1 MSTLGVIGC
10 ILGFLI
16 VIYLCY
22 KDWSVYLATFAG
34 ACVVIACNTLPF
46 IDSLVGDYVSGMFTA
61 VKGFFFMILFGCLQ
75 SKIYTES
82 GAAYTIADTVMNR
95 LLKENMSNTG
105 KNLIAMAVILVIGT
119 ILNLGGI
126 IAGVV
131 IVLMYPIALVIF
143 ERCDIPKK
151 FILGIL
157 GAGSFTFTLT
167 VPGSPQVTNVAAM
180 TVLGTAADVALVPGL
195 VGAAAEIAAILVI
208 MNLLINRARKR
219 GEHFELHPL
228 DPRYDS
234 TGSKPKLIVALIP
247 MVVLFLLFN
256 IWKLNINICLLC
268 SIALSLVLFWPQLR
282 RKDLKAMLNSGAVDS
297 VPMTMTVAAIC
308 GFAGVIT
315 NTDAFQSMITAI
327 TSISIAPILIC
338 WVVVALMCML
348 TGGSS
353 TGQLDLMFANAG
365 IATAGWVYNHPP
377 QDWAWAMNT
386 NVLGLTY
393 YVHEVLP
400 IFKQQGTPCHFLFT
414 ASIAGLI
421 TGLRY
426 NTAYLASKH
435 AAVCIAEAVR
445 DLAENDPDYSM
456 MGVSVFCPEYVH
468 TNIHNSEDHRPA
480 DYSVPCD
487 PFYAT
492 DSYWDYR
499 RLFDSNITV
508 KGMNPAFVGPYL
520 FEAVEENHMY
530 KVPHMHTHEQIRA
543 RHRRIESDLEREEK
557 LHEKYAPLQ
566 KY

>member
-61 VKGFFFMILFGCLQ
+61 VKSFFFMILFGCLQ

-105 KNLIAMAVILVIGT
+105 KNLIGMSVILVIGT

-247 MVVLFLLFN
+247 MAVLFLLFN

-282 RKDLKAMLNSGAVDS
+282 RRDLKAISL
-297 VPMTMTVAAIC
+297 IC
-308 GFAGVIT
+308 GGGFYHR
-315 NTDAFQSMITAI
+315 NT
-327 TSISIAPILIC
+327 
-338 WVVVALMCML
+338 
-348 TGGSS
+348 
-353 TGQLDLMFANAG
+353 
-365 IATAGWVYNHPP
+365 
-377 QDWAWAMNT
+377 
-386 NVLGLTY
+386 
-393 YVHEVLP
+393 E
-400 IFKQQGTPCHFLFT
+400 
-414 ASIAGLI
+414 
-421 TGLRY
+421 
-426 NTAYLASKH
+426 
-435 AAVCIAEAVR
+435 
-445 DLAENDPDYSM
+445 
-456 MGVSVFCPEYVH
+456 
-468 TNIHNSEDHRPA
+468 
-480 DYSVPCD
+480 
-487 PFYAT
+487 
-492 DSYWDYR
+492 
-499 RLFDSNITV
+499 LFDSPEGVALISRLNINKCFMAAAGVTS
-508 KGMNPAFVGPYL
+508 KGNLSCIEPYEFMYKKAAINSSSTRILLVDSSKFGKMRPCMFSNLSDFDMVITDSDIGGNWISL
-520 FEAVEENHMY
+520 FEQSN
-530 KVPHMHTHEQIRA
+530 
-543 RHRRIESDLEREEK
+543 L
-557 LHEKYAPLQ
+557 KYIIV
-566 KY
+566 

>member
-16 VIYLCY
+16 FIYLCY

-61 VKGFFFMILFGCLQ
+61 VKSFFFMILFGCLQ

-105 KNLIAMAVILVIGT
+105 KNLIGMSVILVIGT

-247 MVVLFLLFN
+247 MAVLFLLFN

-282 RKDLKAMLNSGAVDS
+282 RRDLKAMLNSGAVDS

-353 TGQLDLMFANAG
+353 TGQLVALPI
-365 IATAGWVYNHPP
+365 IAPKLQA
-377 QDWAWAMNT
+377 
-386 NVLGLTY
+386 LGLTASTIHRVSAFAATTLDSMPY
-393 YVHEVLP
+393 SGSILMLLPMCHMKLKEVYPALFVTTV
-400 IFKQQGTPCHFLFT
+400 IATTVGT
-414 ASIAGLI
+414 
-421 TGLRY
+421 
-426 NTAYLASKH
+426 
-435 AAVCIAEAVR
+435 AAVTLMCVLFPG
-445 DLAENDPDYSM
+445 LA
-456 MGVSVFCPEYVH
+456 
-468 TNIHNSEDHRPA
+468 
-480 DYSVPCD
+480 
-487 PFYAT
+487 
-492 DSYWDYR
+492 
-499 RLFDSNITV
+499 
-508 KGMNPAFVGPYL
+508 
-520 FEAVEENHMY
+520 
-530 KVPHMHTHEQIRA
+530 
-543 RHRRIESDLEREEK
+543 
-557 LHEKYAPLQ
+557 
-566 KY
+566 

>member
-105 KNLIAMAVILVIGT
+105 KNLIGMSVILVIGT

-247 MVVLFLLFN
+247 MAVLFLLFN

-282 RKDLKAMLNSGAVDS
+282 RRDLKAMLNSGAVDS
-297 VPMTMTVAAIC
+297 VPEAA
-308 GFAGVIT
+308 GARP
-315 NTDAFQSMITAI
+315 D
-327 TSISIAPILIC
+327 
-338 WVVVALMCML
+338 
-348 TGGSS
+348 
-353 TGQLDLMFANAG
+353 GQH
-365 IATAGWVYNHPP
+365 HPP
-377 QDWAWAMNT
+377 RVRVCGHHARLHA
-386 NVLGLTY
+386 
-393 YVHEVLP
+393 
-400 IFKQQGTPCHFLFT
+400 LF
-414 ASIAGLI
+414 GQHP
-421 TGLRY
+421 
-426 NTAYLASKH
+426 H
-435 AAVCIAEAVR
+435 AAAHVPHEAQGGLPRPVR
-445 DLAENDPDYSM
+445 DDRHRHDRRYRRRHAHVHPVPGSRLSPVNPHHITTERKSRHERIQEQSCRYHR
-456 MGVSVFCPEYVH
+456 FCH
-468 TNIHNSEDHRPA
+468 RHRP
-480 DYSVPCD
+480 
-487 PFYAT
+487 
-492 DSYWDYR
+492 
-499 RLFDSNITV
+499 RL
-508 KGMNPAFVGPYL
+508 
-520 FEAVEENHMY
+520 
-530 KVPHMHTHEQIRA
+530 R
-543 RHRRIESDLEREEK
+543 
-557 LHEKYAPLQ
+557 
-566 KY
+566 

>member
-1 MSTLGVIGC
+1 MSILGVIGC

-22 KDWSVYLATFAG
+22 KDWSVYLATFVG
-34 ACVVIACNTLPF
+34 TCVVIACNTLPF
-46 IDSLVGDYVSGMFTA
+46 IDSLVGNYVSGMFTA

-82 GAAYTIADTVMNR
+82 GAAYTIADTVMNL

-105 KNLIAMAVILVIGT
+105 KNLVAMAVILVIGT

-167 VPGSPQVTNVAAM
+167 MPGSPQVTNVAAM

-228 DPRYDS
+228 DPRYDN
-234 TGSKPKLIVALIP
+234 TGSKPKLIVALLP

-268 SIALSLVLFWPQLR
+268 SIALSIALFWPQLR
-282 RKDLKAMLNSGAVDS
+282 HKDLKAMLNSGAVDS

-308 GFAGVIT
+308 GFAGVLT
-315 NTDAFQSMITAI
+315 NTEAFQSMIDAI

-353 TGQLDLMFANAG
+353 TGQLVALPI
-365 IATAGWVYNHPP
+365 IAPKLQA
-377 QDWAWAMNT
+377 
-386 NVLGLTY
+386 LGLTASTIHRVSAFAATTLDSMPY
-393 YVHEVLP
+393 SGSILMLLPMCHLKLKEVYPALFVTTV
-400 IFKQQGTPCHFLFT
+400 IATTIGT
-414 ASIAGLI
+414 
-421 TGLRY
+421 
-426 NTAYLASKH
+426 
-435 AAVCIAEAVR
+435 AAVTLMCVLFPG
-445 DLAENDPDYSM
+445 LA
-456 MGVSVFCPEYVH
+456 
-468 TNIHNSEDHRPA
+468 
-480 DYSVPCD
+480 
-487 PFYAT
+487 
-492 DSYWDYR
+492 
-499 RLFDSNITV
+499 
-508 KGMNPAFVGPYL
+508 
-520 FEAVEENHMY
+520 
-530 KVPHMHTHEQIRA
+530 
-543 RHRRIESDLEREEK
+543 
-557 LHEKYAPLQ
+557 
-566 KY
+566 

>member
-1 MSTLGVIGC
+1 
-10 ILGFLI
+10 
-16 VIYLCY
+16 
-22 KDWSVYLATFAG
+22 
-34 ACVVIACNTLPF
+34 
-46 IDSLVGDYVSGMFTA
+46 
-61 VKGFFFMILFGCLQ
+61 
-75 SKIYTES
+75 
-82 GAAYTIADTVMNR
+82 
-95 LLKENMSNTG
+95 
-105 KNLIAMAVILVIGT
+105 
-119 ILNLGGI
+119 
-126 IAGVV
+126 
-131 IVLMYPIALVIF
+131 MYPITLVIF

-167 VPGSPQVTNVAAM
+167 IPGSPQVTNVAAM

-247 MVVLFLLFN
+247 MAVLFLLFN

-353 TGQLDLMFANAG
+353 TGQLVALPI
-365 IATAGWVYNHPP
+365 IAPKLQA
-377 QDWAWAMNT
+377 
-386 NVLGLTY
+386 LGLTASTIHRVSAFAATTLDSMPY
-393 YVHEVLP
+393 SGSILMLLPMCHMKLKEVYPALFVTTV
-400 IFKQQGTPCHFLFT
+400 IATTVGT
-414 ASIAGLI
+414 
-421 TGLRY
+421 
-426 NTAYLASKH
+426 
-435 AAVCIAEAVR
+435 AAVTLMCVLFPG
-445 DLAENDPDYSM
+445 LA
-456 MGVSVFCPEYVH
+456 
-468 TNIHNSEDHRPA
+468 
-480 DYSVPCD
+480 
-487 PFYAT
+487 
-492 DSYWDYR
+492 
-499 RLFDSNITV
+499 
-508 KGMNPAFVGPYL
+508 
-520 FEAVEENHMY
+520 
-530 KVPHMHTHEQIRA
+530 
-543 RHRRIESDLEREEK
+543 
-557 LHEKYAPLQ
+557 
-566 KY
+566 

>member
-1 MSTLGVIGC
+1 MGVIGC

-61 VKGFFFMILFGCLQ
+61 VKSFFFMILFGCLQ

-105 KNLIAMAVILVIGT
+105 KNLIGMSVILVIGT

-234 TGSKPKLIVALIP
+234 TGSKPKLIVALPI
-247 MVVLFLLFN
+247 
-256 IWKLNINICLLC
+256 
-268 SIALSLVLFWPQLR
+268 
-282 RKDLKAMLNSGAVDS
+282 
-297 VPMTMTVAAIC
+297 
-308 GFAGVIT
+308 
-315 NTDAFQSMITAI
+315 
-327 TSISIAPILIC
+327 IAPKLQ
-338 WVVVALMCML
+338 A
-348 TGGSS
+348 
-353 TGQLDLMFANAG
+353 
-365 IATAGWVYNHPP
+365 
-377 QDWAWAMNT
+377 
-386 NVLGLTY
+386 LGLTASTIHRVSAFAATTLDSMPY
-393 YVHEVLP
+393 SGSILMLLPMCHMKLKEVYPALFVTTV
-400 IFKQQGTPCHFLFT
+400 IATTVGT
-414 ASIAGLI
+414 
-421 TGLRY
+421 
-426 NTAYLASKH
+426 
-435 AAVCIAEAVR
+435 AAVTLMCVLFPG
-445 DLAENDPDYSM
+445 LA
-456 MGVSVFCPEYVH
+456 
-468 TNIHNSEDHRPA
+468 
-480 DYSVPCD
+480 
-487 PFYAT
+487 
-492 DSYWDYR
+492 
-499 RLFDSNITV
+499 
-508 KGMNPAFVGPYL
+508 
-520 FEAVEENHMY
+520 
-530 KVPHMHTHEQIRA
+530 
-543 RHRRIESDLEREEK
+543 
-557 LHEKYAPLQ
+557 
-566 KY
+566 

>member
-61 VKGFFFMILFGCLQ
+61 VKSFFFMILFGCLQ

-105 KNLIAMAVILVIGT
+105 KNLIGMSVILVIGT

-208 MNLLINRARKR
+208 
-219 GEHFELHPL
+219 
-228 DPRYDS
+228 
-234 TGSKPKLIVALIP
+234 
-247 MVVLFLLFN
+247 
-256 IWKLNINICLLC
+256 
-268 SIALSLVLFWPQLR
+268 
-282 RKDLKAMLNSGAVDS
+282 
-297 VPMTMTVAAIC
+297 
-308 GFAGVIT
+308 
-315 NTDAFQSMITAI
+315 
-327 TSISIAPILIC
+327 

-353 TGQLDLMFANAG
+353 TGQLVALPI
-365 IATAGWVYNHPP
+365 IAPKLQA
-377 QDWAWAMNT
+377 
-386 NVLGLTY
+386 LGLTASTIHRVSAFAATTLDSMPY
-393 YVHEVLP
+393 SGSILMLLPMCHMKLKEVYPALFVTTV
-400 IFKQQGTPCHFLFT
+400 IATTVGT
-414 ASIAGLI
+414 
-421 TGLRY
+421 
-426 NTAYLASKH
+426 
-435 AAVCIAEAVR
+435 AAVTLMCVLFPG
-445 DLAENDPDYSM
+445 LA
-456 MGVSVFCPEYVH
+456 
-468 TNIHNSEDHRPA
+468 
-480 DYSVPCD
+480 
-487 PFYAT
+487 
-492 DSYWDYR
+492 
-499 RLFDSNITV
+499 
-508 KGMNPAFVGPYL
+508 
-520 FEAVEENHMY
+520 
-530 KVPHMHTHEQIRA
+530 
-543 RHRRIESDLEREEK
+543 
-557 LHEKYAPLQ
+557 
-566 KY
+566 

>member
-1 MSTLGVIGC
+1 MGVIGC

-22 KDWSVYLATFAG
+22 KDWSVYLATFVG
-34 ACVVIACNTLPF
+34 TCVVIACNTLPF
-46 IDSLVGDYVSGMFTA
+46 IDSLVGNYVSGMFTA

-82 GAAYTIADTVMNR
+82 GAAYTIADTVMNL

-167 VPGSPQVTNVAAM
+167 MPGSPQVTNVAAM

-228 DPRYDS
+228 DPRYVN
-234 TGSKPKLIVALIP
+234 TGSKPKLIVALLP

-268 SIALSLVLFWPQLR
+268 SIALSIALFWPQLR
-282 RKDLKAMLNSGAVDS
+282 HKDLKAMLNSGAVDS

-308 GFAGVIT
+308 GFAGVLT
-315 NTDAFQSMITAI
+315 NTEAFQSMIDAI

-348 TGGSS
+348 HRR
-353 TGQLDLMFANAG
+353 L
-365 IATAGWVYNHPP
+365 V
-377 QDWAWAMNT
+377 
-386 NVLGLTY
+386 
-393 YVHEVLP
+393 
-400 IFKQQGTPCHFLFT
+400 
-414 ASIAGLI
+414 
-421 TGLRY
+421 
-426 NTAYLASKH
+426 
-435 AAVCIAEAVR
+435 
-445 DLAENDPDYSM
+445 
-456 MGVSVFCPEYVH
+456 
-468 TNIHNSEDHRPA
+468 HRPA
-480 DYSVPCD
+480 RRAADHRTEAAGPRPDGQHHPPRVRVRGHDARLHALFGQHPHAAAHVPHEAQGGLPRPVRD
-487 PFYAT
+487 
-492 DSYWDYR
+492 DRHRHDRRYR
-499 RLFDSNITV
+499 RRHAHVRPVPGSRLS
-508 KGMNPAFVGPYL
+508 PAIP
-520 FEAVEENHMY
+520 
-530 KVPHMHTHEQIRA
+530 
-543 RHRRIESDLEREEK
+543 S
-557 LHEKYAPLQ
+557 
-566 KY
+566 

>member
-1 MSTLGVIGC
+1 VSTLGVIGC

-61 VKGFFFMILFGCLQ
+61 VKSFFFMILFGCLQ

-105 KNLIAMAVILVIGT
+105 KNLIGMSVILVIGT

-247 MVVLFLLFN
+247 MAVLFLLFN

-282 RKDLKAMLNSGAVDS
+282 RRDLKAMLNSGAVDS

-353 TGQLDLMFANAG
+353 TAARRAADHRAEAAGARSDGQH
-365 IATAGWVYNHPP
+365 HPP
-377 QDWAWAMNT
+377 RVRVCGHHARLHA
-386 NVLGLTY
+386 
-393 YVHEVLP
+393 
-400 IFKQQGTPCHFLFT
+400 LF
-414 ASIAGLI
+414 GQHP
-421 TGLRY
+421 
-426 NTAYLASKH
+426 H
-435 AAVCIAEAVR
+435 AAAHVPHEAQGGLPRPVR
-445 DLAENDPDYSM
+445 DDRHRHDRRYRRRHAHVRPVPGSRLSPVNPHHITTERKSRHERIQEQ
-456 MGVSVFCPEYVH
+456 SCRH
-468 TNIHNSEDHRPA
+468 HRLRHRHRP
-480 DYSVPCD
+480 
-487 PFYAT
+487 
-492 DSYWDYR
+492 
-499 RLFDSNITV
+499 RL
-508 KGMNPAFVGPYL
+508 
-520 FEAVEENHMY
+520 
-530 KVPHMHTHEQIRA
+530 R
-543 RHRRIESDLEREEK
+543 
-557 LHEKYAPLQ
+557 
-566 KY
+566 

>member
-1 MSTLGVIGC
+1 MSILGVIGC

-22 KDWSVYLATFAG
+22 KDWSVYLATFVG
-34 ACVVIACNTLPF
+34 TCVVIACNTLPF
-46 IDSLVGDYVSGMFTA
+46 IDSLVGNYVSGMFTA

-82 GAAYTIADTVMNR
+82 GAAYT
-95 LLKENMSNTG
+95 
-105 KNLIAMAVILVIGT
+105 
-119 ILNLGGI
+119 

-167 VPGSPQVTNVAAM
+167 MPGSPQVTNVAAM

-228 DPRYDS
+228 DPRYVN
-234 TGSKPKLIVALIP
+234 TGSKPKLIVALLP

-268 SIALSLVLFWPQLR
+268 SIALSIVLFWPQLR
-282 RKDLKAMLNSGAVDS
+282 HKDLKAMLNSGAVDS

-308 GFAGVIT
+308 GFAGVLT
-315 NTDAFQSMITAI
+315 NTEAFQSMIDAI

-353 TGQLDLMFANAG
+353 TGQLVALPI
-365 IATAGWVYNHPP
+365 IAPKLQA
-377 QDWAWAMNT
+377 
-386 NVLGLTY
+386 LGLTASTIHRVSAFAATTLDSMPY
-393 YVHEVLP
+393 SGSILMLLPMCHMKLKEVYPALFVTTV
-400 IFKQQGTPCHFLFT
+400 IATTVGT
-414 ASIAGLI
+414 
-421 TGLRY
+421 
-426 NTAYLASKH
+426 
-435 AAVCIAEAVR
+435 AAVTLMCVLFPG
-445 DLAENDPDYSM
+445 LA
-456 MGVSVFCPEYVH
+456 
-468 TNIHNSEDHRPA
+468 
-480 DYSVPCD
+480 
-487 PFYAT
+487 
-492 DSYWDYR
+492 
-499 RLFDSNITV
+499 
-508 KGMNPAFVGPYL
+508 
-520 FEAVEENHMY
+520 
-530 KVPHMHTHEQIRA
+530 
-543 RHRRIESDLEREEK
+543 
-557 LHEKYAPLQ
+557 
-566 KY
+566 